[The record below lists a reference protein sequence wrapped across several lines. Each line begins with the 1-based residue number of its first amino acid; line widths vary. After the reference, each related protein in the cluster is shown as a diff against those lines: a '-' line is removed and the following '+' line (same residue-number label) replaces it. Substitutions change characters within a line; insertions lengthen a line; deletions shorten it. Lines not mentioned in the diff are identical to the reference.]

1 MQNSNTNTSSSNAAK
16 INDFGQK
23 IGGARKDLFAEAKEW
38 AEMVA
43 GITPDTLAAVGLKSV
58 RRPNL
63 EKMAEN
69 GAISK
74 EKAAAA
80 WVYWRRIGRKPAYTS
95 PNWGQRTRAALD
107 NIAALLT
114 NQGEQL
120 PEEMTNAPEFRV
132 IMASGWPAVPFSFGV
147 YEVRKSY
154 NDPAALR
161 IVGGHYWRGE
171 TSTDPAN
178 IAAQLRAMVEDDNEK
193 TAAKRAS
200 GPDLGIYKNRAG
212 VYFIAPTGKAEIIL
226 KTFEDFSSA
235 RAYMNENR
243 AVLVERYTALRQF
256 PALRRDWNRPRT
268 GEDWRNG
275 ENVTPEKFAAVLPF
289 RGVEFGNWVNQ
300 AERAA
305 LLNSAFDGFH
315 DLAAVFGI
323 DHAAVTLSG
332 SLAFAFGARGHSK
345 AAAHYEPARAV
356 INLTKKNGAG
366 CMAHEWFHA
375 VDNFAA
381 GGGVHNYATERTDN
395 AAAAAILTEI
405 KKSDFFTRSKNL
417 ADFLGNYWTEGRELT
432 ARAFEGV
439 TMYILKYNGICSD
452 FLANVSSFDEFTAQD
467 IEHRSS
473 CYPYPTEDEAA
484 ALLPLY
490 VDFFRSVFGDGV
502 TVNPDA
508 IADSEKAR
516 AKAAAE
522 QAEAERIRAERL
534 AAYKEEQRKKAEAE
548 QKAEEERKQA
558 NEEKAKAE
566 AEKMAANGPAIKK
579 IVISCDAYESCIAAA
594 LGDNK
599 ILVFRAVGSSAGSWG
614 VTSYKIERRYKRPR
628 YYDGVKSSKSTA
640 AEALELM
647 EERDDIRTLC
657 RIATADY
664 NPAAVAAAIEEAKRA
679 AEEEAKKPAAAPK
692 AAREKQTIPDTDE
705 APAEGL
711 ALVEIADGV
720 AVVGDSRDTYRN
732 RKAIKAHGATWN
744 KAAQQ
749 WQATTPEAVAALRAW
764 FGMNDEPT
772 PEPDQINTDHTADT
786 LPDPPAVVYID
797 IPAEEKTADTLN
809 KIKCPAPLVTTA
821 DTNDPQA
828 MKKAA
833 ESVREWCNADQ
844 LTEPEPYAADLDNL
858 AALAWSVLTNYTPTE
873 AAQMTAAALQLAAK
887 IQRRANTIFEGSA
900 AMEEANRNET
910 DADQWNAAHE
920 EIKQFNEYADALN
933 MYAEGIAA
941 AVGVPDWQL
950 SGVAA
955 IPEPQPD
962 PAQIAM
968 ELDNTPAP
976 VTDAEVYEQA
986 ARIRAIYETLK
997 TENETNSQPDET
1009 KDFPR
1014 CWAGKID
1021 QTKKMQFA
1029 HVYDY
1034 KDGIKRHNPI
1044 MFYGTKKGLLSWVWQ
1059 QLSGRIINDRL
1070 TGDWISM
1077 GRGRNEWRMYDEKEN
1092 TAIIVT
1098 TQEMDAKTQLELLRA
1113 WNPDSLTDYEKNILR
1128 DNDPNEDA
1136 ARVHFNDLADTD
1148 PEGTHNVY
1156 YRIDVPYYVDSIC
1169 THNAEIN
1176 EMAEIAVCEFYK
1188 EITTILQADGWTNEP
1203 HKYNRVPE
1211 MVKGNQRLYC
1221 HPQNISGSVKAADIE
1236 RLFNLFL
1243 TAKTFTTNGADDYG
1257 AARHSNPINTLYP
1270 IGASCAVPV
1279 AA

>member
-154 NDPAALR
+154 NNPAALR

-193 TAAKRAS
+193 TAAKRAN

-243 AVLVERYTALRQF
+243 AALVERYTALRQF

-323 DHAAVTLSG
+323 DPAAVTLSG

-395 AAAAAILTEI
+395 AAAAAILAEI

-516 AKAAAE
+516 EKAAAE
-522 QAEAERIRAERL
+522 QAKAERIRAERL

-579 IVISCDAYESCIAAA
+579 IVISCDAFESCIAAA

-647 EERDDIRTLC
+647 EERDEIRTLC

-692 AAREKQTIPDTDE
+692 TAHEKQTTTDTND

-711 ALVEIADGV
+711 ALVDIADGV

-749 WQATTPEAVAALRAW
+749 WQATDPEAVAALRAW
-764 FGMNDEPT
+764 FGIEDDPT
-772 PEPDQINTDHTADT
+772 PEPDTTGTDPTEQKTDSQNTDTPT
-786 LPDPPAVVYID
+786 GQ
-797 IPAEEKTADTLN
+797 
-809 KIKCPAPLVTTA
+809 KCPAPLITTA
-821 DTNDPQA
+821 DTSDPAA
-828 MKKAA
+828 MKEAA
-833 ESVREWCNADQ
+833 ENVRDWCITDQ
-844 LTEPEPYAADLDNL
+844 LADPTPYAAALDDL
-858 AALAWSVLTNYTPTE
+858 AAIAWAVLINYTPTE
-873 AAQMTAAALQLAAK
+873 AAAMVAAALQ
-887 IQRRANTIFEGSA
+887 ISGDMQRRADTITEGAA
-900 AMEEANRNET
+900 AMEEANRNEY
-910 DADQWNAAHE
+910 DPDQLEANRE
-920 EIKQFNEYADALN
+920 EIEQFERYAEELA
-933 MYAEGIAA
+933 MYAEGLAA

-950 SGVAA
+950 SDVAD
-955 IPEPQPD
+955 IPTPEPD
-962 PAQIAM
+962 PAQLTMDFDDSPAVKKADTPNEIIINLCERIYNDTAEAVAVGDAVIYNKFKGENPRRAVITGYDDKIKLYFLKTDGGEFIAT
-968 ELDNTPAP
+968 ERDGFAPAGPTPTNEKTAP
-976 VTDAEVYEQA
+976 TDAKILETA
-986 ARIRAIYETLK
+986 ARIRANYEAIK
-997 TENETNSQPDET
+997 AEAEQPAANLPE
-1009 KDFPR
+1009 
-1014 CWAGKID
+1014 WAKE
-1021 QTKKMQFA
+1021 FA
-1029 HVYDY
+1029 PVTYTH
-1034 KDGIKRHNPI
+1034 H
-1044 MFYGTKKGLLSWVWQ
+1044 
-1059 QLSGRIINDRL
+1059 GRTL
-1070 TGDWISM
+1070 TGYIM
-1077 GRGRNEWRMYDEKEN
+1077 NIHKAFRGNRYICTFNE
-1092 TAIIVT
+1092 
-1098 TQEMDAKTQLELLRA
+1098 
-1113 WNPDSLTDYEKNILR
+1113 
-1128 DNDPNEDA
+1128 
-1136 ARVHFNDLADTD
+1136 
-1148 PEGTHNVY
+1148 EGT
-1156 YRIDVPYYVDSIC
+1156 
-1169 THNAEIN
+1169 
-1176 EMAEIAVCEFYK
+1176 
-1188 EITTILQADGWTNEP
+1188 L
-1203 HKYNRVPE
+1203 
-1211 MVKGNQRLYC
+1211 
-1221 HPQNISGSVKAADIE
+1221 
-1236 RLFNLFL
+1236 
-1243 TAKTFTTNGADDYG
+1243 FTTFVDVSDCTPLLE
-1257 AARHSNPINTLYP
+1257 AA
-1270 IGASCAVPV
+1270 
-1279 AA
+1279 